1 MRADEEARTEAAPV
15 SGPRRR
21 SFVALGLLA
30 LVPSA
35 ALAQASQLRRIVWV
49 GNEYKEFVD
58 AVKRALRDL
67 GQVDGRDY
75 VLTMRT
81 SDSSEAVFA
90 ATMRD
95 IVEAKPDL
103 IVTGGTPNTLAA
115 QHATS
120 SIPILTYAVADP
132 VGAGF
137 VRSIARPGGNI
148 TGVTNFGPELA
159 EKQLELLRLVV
170 PHATRV
176 AVVVPEGPTTQMNYA
191 RIAEAAARSGVK
203 VSAVRVA
210 TMDDVER
217 AFAAMRTD
225 RTDGVIV
232 VSNTFAIT
240 HRARIAELANAAR
253 IPAMYGYRPQVEAGG
268 LMSYGADPR
277 NLHVVLAG
285 YVDKILKGGKPAD
298 IPVQMPSDFELAINM
313 RTAKALGIAFPREVL
328 VRADTRVE

>member
-1 MRADEEARTEAAPV
+1 MRKSPEATRHIVHA
-15 SGPRRR
+15 PRRR
-21 SFVALGLLA
+21 ALT
-30 LVPSA
+30 
-35 ALAQASQLRRIVWV
+35 ALAIGALAPAASLAQGTFPRRIAWFSA
-49 GNEYKEFVD
+49 ESPEFID
-58 AVKRALRDL
+58 AVKGALRDL
-67 GQVDGRDY
+67 GHVEGRGY
-75 VLTMRT
+75 VLVMTRAT
-81 SDSSEAVFA
+81 GDKAADEASAREIVA
-90 ATMRD
+90 GKPD
-95 IVEAKPDL
+95 IVVA
-103 IVTGGTPNTLAA
+103 GGTPNTLAV

-159 EKQLELLRLVV
+159 EKQLEILRLVA
-170 PHATRV
+170 PRATRI
-176 AVVVPEGPTTQMNYA
+176 AVVVPEGPTTQMYYT
-191 RIAEAAARSGVK
+191 RIAEAAARSGIK

-217 AFAAMRTD
+217 AFAAMRAD

-232 VSNTFAIT
+232 VSNTFAIAN
-240 HRARIAELANAAR
+240 RARIAEIANAAR

-285 YVDKILKGGKPAD
+285 YIDRILKGGKPAE
-298 IPVQMPSDFELAINM
+298 IPVQMPADFELAINM
-313 RTAKALGIAFPREVL
+313 GTAKALGIAFPREVL
-328 VRADTRVE
+328 ARADTRIE